1 MVQSATLLR
10 KAAGIY
16 QYLAQ
21 DVLPCLQTKLSV
33 EMPPECMTKVSS
45 AMNLL
50 CLAEAQVGVYH

>member
-21 DVLPCLQTKLSV
+21 EVLPCLQTKLSV
-33 EMPPECMTKVSS
+33 EMPPECMIKVSS
-45 AMNLL
+45 AMSLL